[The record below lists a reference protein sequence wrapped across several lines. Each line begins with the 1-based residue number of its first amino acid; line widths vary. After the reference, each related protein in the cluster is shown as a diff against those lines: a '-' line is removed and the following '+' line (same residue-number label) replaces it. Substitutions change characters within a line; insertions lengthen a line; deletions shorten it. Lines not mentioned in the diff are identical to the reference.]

1 MRVVDGELFIGDEA
15 RPIYYAGVFRRSP
28 YYIPAEDVAELDRR
42 RFWWRMAGFAIFA
55 ATIAG
60 ALTRRWNPWW
70 CALGILALYLGPLS
84 VARWVGRR
92 YEHVSDPSIERD
104 VAKAA
109 GRLGPPPGYVAL
121 MFALSA
127 AQFLLASLI
136 DRNSIDLVLFAL
148 MSVQGL
154 ILMAVAIRNR
164 RIVGDDYAP
173 PPSDLT
179 R

>member
-1 MRVVDGELFIGDEA
+1 
-15 RPIYYAGVFRRSP
+15 
-28 YYIPAEDVAELDRR
+28 
-42 RFWWRMAGFAIFA
+42 
-55 ATIAG
+55 
-60 ALTRRWNPWW
+60 
-70 CALGILALYLGPLS
+70 
-84 VARWVGRR
+84 
-92 YEHVSDPSIERD
+92 
-104 VAKAA
+104 
-109 GRLGPPPGYVAL
+109 

-136 DRNSIDLVLFAL
+136 DRNSVDLVLFAL